1 MTMSDLTQQEK
12 EAGFSSIPDNGRLMT
27 KEQFRDAVRAG
38 VIKEGAGIGY
48 YATERAM
55 TGLQALFG
63 NFIVADGEDPDRF
76 FKRIP
81 ELVTHVVWFDNG
93 QIP

>member
-1 MTMSDLTQQEK
+1 MSLTQQEIDN
-12 EAGFSSIPDNGRLMT
+12 GFSPIPDSGRLMT

-38 VIKEGAGIGY
+38 VITEGPGIGY

-55 TGLQALFG
+55 TRMQAPLS
-63 NFIVADGEDPDRF
+63 NFAEADGEDKDRF
-76 FKRIP
+76 FKVIP
-81 ELVTHVVWFDNG
+81 EIITHVVWFDNG